1 MSLCGTYCITF
12 TKIIVFLMR
21 EKYGHACTEYRVY
34 TQIHAY
40 GHVMQPPPAPTPLNP
55 GRKTAGKC
63 YNQYKMQAIENL
75 IGKKGWRSEMQT
87 GVGGGGGERG
97 KGEGE

>member
-1 MSLCGTYCITF
+1 MDMHVQSVYANPCIWSCYAT
-12 TKIIVFLMR
+12 
-21 EKYGHACTEYRVY
+21 
-34 TQIHAY
+34 
-40 GHVMQPPPAPTPLNP
+40 PPPPTPLNP

-87 GVGGGGGERG
+87 GVGGGGERERG
-97 KGEGE
+97 GGVIVIIKVRAGDIMQYAWPVECSHFYLI

>member
-1 MSLCGTYCITF
+1 
-12 TKIIVFLMR
+12 MR
-21 EKYGHACTEYRVY
+21 EKYVHACTECIRESM
-34 TQIHAY
+34 HM
-40 GHVMQPPPAPTPLNP
+40 VMLCNPPSPTPLNP

-87 GVGGGGGERG
+87 GVGGGGGG